1 MEDKRFLNVNDV
13 AVYMDVSVPK
23 AYKIIRTLNAELNEK
38 GTSQLPERSTACSSR
53 KRSIAE
59 PHREGR

>member
-1 MEDKRFLNVNDV
+1 MEDKRYLNVNDV

-38 GTSQLPERSTACSSR
+38 GYITVAGKVNRLFFEEKIYCGTSS
-53 KRSIAE
+53 
-59 PHREGR
+59 

>member
-1 MEDKRFLNVNDV
+1 MEDKRFRNGNDV

-38 GTSQLPERSTACSSR
+38 GYITVAGKVNRLFFEEKIYCGTSS
-53 KRSIAE
+53 
-59 PHREGR
+59 

>member
-23 AYKIIRTLNAELNEK
+23 AFKIIRTLNAELNEK
-38 GTSQLPERSTACSSR
+38 GYITVAGKVNRLFFEEKIYCGTSS
-53 KRSIAE
+53 
-59 PHREGR
+59 

>member
-23 AYKIIRTLNAELNEK
+23 AYKIIRTLNAELNEMGYITVAGK
-38 GTSQLPERSTACSSR
+38 VNRLFFEEKTYCGTSS
-53 KRSIAE
+53 
-59 PHREGR
+59 

>member
-23 AYKIIRTLNAELNEK
+23 AYKIIRTLNAELDEK
-38 GTSQLPERSTACSSR
+38 GYITVAGKVNRLFFEEKIYCGTSS
-53 KRSIAE
+53 
-59 PHREGR
+59 

>member
-38 GTSQLPERSTACSSR
+38 GYITVAGKVNRLFFDEKIYCGTSS
-53 KRSIAE
+53 
-59 PHREGR
+59 

>member
-38 GTSQLPERSTACSSR
+38 GYITVAGKVNRLCFEEKIYCGTSS
-53 KRSIAE
+53 
-59 PHREGR
+59 

>member
-38 GTSQLPERSTACSSR
+38 GYITVAGKVNRLFFEDKIYCGTSS
-53 KRSIAE
+53 
-59 PHREGR
+59 

>member
-13 AVYMDVSVPK
+13 AGYMDVSVPK

-38 GTSQLPERSTACSSR
+38 GYITVAGKVNRLFFEEKIYCGTSS
-53 KRSIAE
+53 
-59 PHREGR
+59 

>member
-23 AYKIIRTLNAELNEK
+23 AYKIIRTLNAELN
-38 GTSQLPERSTACSSR
+38 
-53 KRSIAE
+53 
-59 PHREGR
+59 

>member
-1 MEDKRFLNVNDV
+1 MEDKSFLNVTDV

-38 GTSQLPERSTACSSR
+38 GYITVAGKVNRLFFEEKIYCGTSS
-53 KRSIAE
+53 
-59 PHREGR
+59 

>member
-1 MEDKRFLNVNDV
+1 MENKRFLNVNDV

-38 GTSQLPERSTACSSR
+38 GYITVAGKVNRLFFEEKVYCGDPS
-53 KRSIAE
+53 
-59 PHREGR
+59 

>member
-1 MEDKRFLNVNDV
+1 MEDKRFLNVNDG

-38 GTSQLPERSTACSSR
+38 GYITVAGKVNRLFFEEKIYCGTSS
-53 KRSIAE
+53 
-59 PHREGR
+59 

>member
-1 MEDKRFLNVNDV
+1 MTTCVGFLNVNDV

-38 GTSQLPERSTACSSR
+38 GYITVAGKVNRLFFEEKIYCGTSS
-53 KRSIAE
+53 
-59 PHREGR
+59 

>member
-13 AVYMDVSVPK
+13 AAYMDVSVPK

-38 GTSQLPERSTACSSR
+38 GYITVAGKVNRLFFEEKIYCGTSS
-53 KRSIAE
+53 
-59 PHREGR
+59 

>member
-38 GTSQLPERSTACSSR
+38 GYITIAGKVNRLFFEEKIYCGTSS
-53 KRSIAE
+53 
-59 PHREGR
+59 

>member
-38 GTSQLPERSTACSSR
+38 GYITVAGKVNRLFFEENIYCGTSS
-53 KRSIAE
+53 
-59 PHREGR
+59 

>member
-38 GTSQLPERSTACSSR
+38 GYITVAGKVNRLFFEEKTYCGTSS
-53 KRSIAE
+53 
-59 PHREGR
+59 

>member
-13 AVYMDVSVPK
+13 AVYRDVSVPK

-38 GTSQLPERSTACSSR
+38 GYITVAGKVNRLFFEEKIYCGTSS
-53 KRSIAE
+53 
-59 PHREGR
+59 

>member
-38 GTSQLPERSTACSSR
+38 GYITVAGKVNRLFFEEKIYCGTSS
-53 KRSIAE
+53 
-59 PHREGR
+59 

>member
-1 MEDKRFLNVNDV
+1 MEDTRFLNVNDV

-38 GTSQLPERSTACSSR
+38 GYITVAGKVNRLFFEEKIYCGTSS
-53 KRSIAE
+53 
-59 PHREGR
+59 